1 MIGLVLTVI
10 SSWRYISS
18 GHQTRQGRER
28 LTHPN
33 PGLCLYLL
41 MVTLL
46 TGVLSCLAVSIKGYL
61 LPPSHPSC
69 PTFPLPIILPVLPSL
84 SSCLTFI
91 LSFPSCLS
99 ALSSWRYI
107 SSGHQTRQG
116 RERLTHPNP
125 GLCLYLLMVT
135 LLTGVLSCLAVT
147 HDRNPINQDTRPLL
161 MAAYL
166 LRAHGQDTHKDT
178 NLMTPD
184 HDTLLR
190 DIFLP
195 GISSS

>member
-1 MIGLVLTVI
+1 MNWMKEVNEAHVIKSWRERPTNQLIVFPWLVMIGLVLTVI
-10 SSWRYISS
+10 
-18 GHQTRQGRER
+18 
-28 LTHPN
+28 
-33 PGLCLYLL
+33 
-41 MVTLL
+41 
-46 TGVLSCLAVSIKGYL
+46 
-61 LPPSHPSC
+61 
-69 PTFPLPIILPVLPSL
+69 
-84 SSCLTFI
+84 
-91 LSFPSCLS
+91 
-99 ALSSWRYI
+99 SSWRYI

-195 GISSS
+195 GISSSWHPFYLTVYLLSHGCWPVTRDHGQDTTQGHTWMVHSGQDIG

>member
-10 SSWRYISS
+10 
-18 GHQTRQGRER
+18 
-28 LTHPN
+28 
-33 PGLCLYLL
+33 
-41 MVTLL
+41 
-46 TGVLSCLAVSIKGYL
+46 
-61 LPPSHPSC
+61 
-69 PTFPLPIILPVLPSL
+69 
-84 SSCLTFI
+84 
-91 LSFPSCLS
+91 
-99 ALSSWRYI
+99 SSWRYI

>member
-10 SSWRYISS
+10 
-18 GHQTRQGRER
+18 
-28 LTHPN
+28 
-33 PGLCLYLL
+33 
-41 MVTLL
+41 
-46 TGVLSCLAVSIKGYL
+46 
-61 LPPSHPSC
+61 
-69 PTFPLPIILPVLPSL
+69 
-84 SSCLTFI
+84 
-91 LSFPSCLS
+91 
-99 ALSSWRYI
+99 SSWRYI

-195 GISSS
+195 GISSSWHPFYLTVYLLSHGLLSHGPLPLVSFLSHGHIPVMAVRLDPTISRNKTPDLETEVRLR

>member
-1 MIGLVLTVI
+1 
-10 SSWRYISS
+10 
-18 GHQTRQGRER
+18 
-28 LTHPN
+28 
-33 PGLCLYLL
+33 
-41 MVTLL
+41 
-46 TGVLSCLAVSIKGYL
+46 
-61 LPPSHPSC
+61 
-69 PTFPLPIILPVLPSL
+69 
-84 SSCLTFI
+84 
-91 LSFPSCLS
+91 
-99 ALSSWRYI
+99 
-107 SSGHQTRQG
+107 
-116 RERLTHPNP
+116 
-125 GLCLYLLMVT
+125 MVT

>member
-1 MIGLVLTVI
+1 MKEVNEAHVIKSWRERPTNQLIVFPWLVMIGLVLTVI
-10 SSWRYISS
+10 
-18 GHQTRQGRER
+18 
-28 LTHPN
+28 
-33 PGLCLYLL
+33 
-41 MVTLL
+41 
-46 TGVLSCLAVSIKGYL
+46 
-61 LPPSHPSC
+61 
-69 PTFPLPIILPVLPSL
+69 
-84 SSCLTFI
+84 
-91 LSFPSCLS
+91 
-99 ALSSWRYI
+99 SSWRYI

-184 HDTLLR
+184 HQRWHLMVVY
-190 DIFLP
+190 
-195 GISSS
+195 GISSLSSWHIFLMTFPFLSPSCLIFSIFMSYLHPLVPFLSIRSIFMAVPLTLTHG